1 MRRALTLAILVA
13 VLASCGADPIPQ
25 PTARILLVTTV
36 QLPAN
41 AACAGVGLAAVIHGD
56 PDDPD
61 VVWLGGFPAGNDRL
75 KVAFPAGYRA
85 VFDPGLQIVDGAGRI
100 QMREGDF
107 VDGACGQPVPDH
119 WLLAPPFPAF
129 RLECG
134 PVQVAEC
141 TSSRVYQA
149 GQQAAGANHPI
160 ARIRF
165 LDPTGKFEAL
175 YEDGTTMT
183 GFTSSN

>member
-1 MRRALTLAILVA
+1 MRRALILAILA
-13 VLASCGADPIPQ
+13 CALASCGADPTPP
-25 PTARILLVTTV
+25 PTPRILPLTTIE
-36 QLPAN
+36 LPPN
-41 AACAGVGLAAVIHGD
+41 AACAGVGLATVIHGD

-61 VVWLGGFPAGNDRL
+61 VVWLGGFPAAGDHR
-75 KVAFPAGYRA
+75 KVVFPAGYRA
-85 VFDPGLQIVDGAGRI
+85 VFDPGLEIVDGAGRV

-134 PVQVAEC
+134 PLAIPEC
-141 TSSRVYQA
+141 TTSRVYQA
-149 GQQAAGANHPI
+149 GLQAAGANRPI

-165 LDPTGKFEAL
+165 LDATGKFEAL
-175 YEDGTTMT
+175 FEDGTTMT
-183 GFTSSN
+183 GFASSN